1 MLSCAVIAQP
11 MTDIDTLIHA
21 RWVVPVVPRA
31 AVLEHHA
38 IAIADGRIVDVMPS
52 ADAGQRY
59 RAGEV
64 QTLDTHVVTPGLVNC
79 HTHAAMALLRGVGDD
94 LPLMRWLKER
104 IWPLET
110 ALVSA
115 EFVHDGSQLAALEML
130 RSGTTTCSD
139 MYFYPEAS
147 LRALRSF
154 GMRAV
159 GGIIAIEFPTAYAS
173 DAEDYLRKGLATR
186 DAFRNDALVSF
197 TLAPHAP
204 YTVAD
209 QTLRRIAVLA
219 EELDL
224 PIHTHVHETDD
235 EIAESIAKHGCRPL
249 ERLDR
254 LGIVSERLIAVHA
267 VHLNEHEIQLL
278 AQRGASVAHCPASN
292 LKLGSGL
299 APIAKL
305 AAAGVNIA
313 IGTDGAASNNRVDLL
328 SELRLAALLAKGVAA
343 DASAFGA
350 AQALESATLG
360 GARALGLD
368 RRIGSIEAGK
378 EADLAAFDLSPVET
392 QPLYHVVSQIVYAA
406 GREQVSDVWVAGK
419 HVVRKRQ
426 ALANIDGAV
435 EKSLMA
441 TVGAWQ
447 NRCRQILL
455 TSGAV

>member
-1 MLSCAVIAQP
+1 

-31 AVLEHHA
+31 AVLGHHA
-38 IAIADGRIVDVMPS
+38 IAVADGRIVDVMPS
-52 ADAGQRY
+52 AEAAQRY
-59 RAGEV
+59 RAADV
-64 QTLDTHVVTPGLVNC
+64 QTLDTHAVTPGLVNC
-79 HTHAAMALLRGVGDD
+79 HTHAAMTLLRGVGDD

-110 ALVSA
+110 ALVSP
-115 EFVHDGSQLAALEML
+115 EFVHDGAQLAALEML

-186 DAFRNDALVSF
+186 DAFRNDPLVSF

-209 QTLRRIAVLA
+209 QTLKRIAVLA

-235 EIAESIAKHGCRPL
+235 EISESIAQHGCRPL

-313 IGTDGAASNNRVDLL
+313 IGTDSAASNNRVDLL
-328 SELRLAALLAKGVAA
+328 AELRLAALLAKGVAG

-360 GARALGLD
+360 GARALGLE

-378 EADLAAFDLSPVET
+378 EADLVAFDLSAVET
-392 QPLYHVVSQIVYAA
+392 QPLYDVTSQIVYAA
-406 GREQVSDVWVAGK
+406 GREQVSDVWVAGQP
-419 HVVRKRQ
+419 VVRKRQ
-426 ALANIDGAV
+426 ALANIDGAL

-441 TVGAWQ
+441 AVGAWQ
-447 NRCRQILL
+447 NRCRQVLL